1 MGRQLILAA
10 CLAVSMT
17 AQADRLPLPEELW
30 ARPRSGDLILAQPLL
45 KQSVEALL
53 EDPGARLRI
62 YYGKGDEAMLQA
74 EELRAWL
81 IALAVDGSRIEL
93 IGDGSSASALSLE
106 VVATTV
112 MEEKHTNSKGSP

>member
-10 CLAVSMT
+10 CLAISMT
-17 AQADRLPLPEELW
+17 AQADRLPLPEDLW
-30 ARPRSGDLILAQPLL
+30 AQPRSGDLILAQPLL

-81 IALAVDGSRIEL
+81 IALAVDGGRIEL
-93 IGDGSSASALSLE
+93 IGDGGNTSGLSLE

-112 MEEKHTNSKGSP
+112 VEEKRTNIKGTP